1 MKPEGNSSQRK
12 GSNYNDV
19 LHTYDDLNPIPVCSA
34 VLGCLV
40 ITRDLLSSVASKW
53 LKFSIVKALLI
64 YPLAIWPLGTG
75 LDNEGFKRKDRIAG
89 LPAKSELPSD
99 APQWAVIMLNTG

>member
-1 MKPEGNSSQRK
+1 MKPEGNLSQRK
-12 GSNYNDV
+12 GSNYSDV

-53 LKFSIVKALLI
+53 LSVQYCQSVIDLPSGHFA
-64 YPLAIWPLGTG
+64 ARHWT
-75 LDNEGFKRKDRIAG
+75 IAG
-89 LPAKSELPSD
+89 LLVSYVMGEIDIFALSALSCYYCD
-99 APQWAVIMLNTG
+99 H